1 MTAPAA
7 RILLV
12 DDTPE
17 VLQFLDARLRALGF
31 TTRIVHNGA
40 QAIEAVTSDKPDL
53 VVMDISMPEING
65 YQACREIKRMAAAL
79 PVLVLTAKTD
89 PAHRFWALESG
100 ADGFLTKPIDPAVVV
115 QHVRTLLAKK

>member
-1 MTAPAA
+1 MSTSA

-17 VLQFLDARLRALGF
+17 VLQFLEARLRSLGF

-40 QAIEAVTSDKPDL
+40 QAIEAVAGDRPDL

-65 YQACREIKRMAAAL
+65 YQACREIKRLAASL

-89 PAHRFWALESG
+89 PAHKFWALESG
-100 ADGFLTKPIDPAVVV
+100 ADDFLTKPIDPAVVV
-115 QHVRTLLAKK
+115 QHVRTLLGK

>member
-1 MTAPAA
+1 MSTSA

-17 VLQFLDARLRALGF
+17 VLQFLEARLRSLGF

-40 QAIEAVTSDKPDL
+40 QAIEAVAGDRPDL

-65 YQACREIKRMAAAL
+65 YQACREIKRLAANL

-89 PAHRFWALESG
+89 PAHKFWALESG
-100 ADGFLTKPIDPAVVV
+100 ADDFLTKPIDPAVVV
-115 QHVRTLLAKK
+115 QHVRTLLGK